1 MRIQRAKPDDALE
14 ERRGAP
20 HPRDGGDATLPEEA
34 PKPQPERGE
43 PKLSDPGVT
52 DLSKRDYVAIVK
64 RAVKEAGDDHITNI
78 AAALAY
84 YAFLAI
90 PSVLL
95 IAVGLFSLFAGP
107 DAVNTLVDK
116 LGEVMPAQ
124 ATSLIDSSLT
134 RMTQKS
140 ATGAALV
147 GVGGLLALWAVGG
160 AMQNVM
166 WALNTAYDRDE
177 TRGFVRRRLTAWA
190 MAFFAFLAF
199 ALLFGLLVLGPH
211 LSTWVGNATG
221 TESVVK
227 TVWWAAEWPLLLVAL
242 LLIFAAVLYL
252 GPNVEHPRW
261 RFLSFGAIVAVLV
274 WLGASGL
281 FAFYVSEF
289 GSYNKTWGTLSAVV
303 ILLTWLWLSA
313 VTLLFGA
320 EIDAEAERSREL
332 RRGEPAEVDLQAP
345 AKA

>member
-1 MRIQRAKPDDALE
+1 
-14 ERRGAP
+14 
-20 HPRDGGDATLPEEA
+20 
-34 PKPQPERGE
+34 
-43 PKLSDPGVT
+43 
-52 DLSKRDYVAIVK
+52 
-64 RAVKEAGDDHITNI
+64 
-78 AAALAY
+78 
-84 YAFLAI
+84 
-90 PSVLL
+90 
-95 IAVGLFSLFAGP
+95 
-107 DAVNTLVDK
+107 
-116 LGEVMPAQ
+116 
-124 ATSLIDSSLT
+124 
-134 RMTQKS
+134 
-140 ATGAALV
+140 
-147 GVGGLLALWAVGG
+147 
-160 AMQNVM
+160 
-166 WALNTAYDRDE
+166 
-177 TRGFVRRRLTAWA
+177 
-190 MAFFAFLAF
+190 
-199 ALLFGLLVLGPH
+199 
-211 LSTWVGNATG
+211 
-221 TESVVK
+221 VK